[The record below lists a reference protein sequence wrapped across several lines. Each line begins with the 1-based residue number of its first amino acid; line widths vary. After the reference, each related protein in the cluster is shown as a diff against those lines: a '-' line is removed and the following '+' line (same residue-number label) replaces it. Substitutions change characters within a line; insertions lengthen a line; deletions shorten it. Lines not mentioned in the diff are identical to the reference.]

1 MNCDFSLGVFPGSE
15 SRKRIVDTRM
25 LSKYAACWNS
35 RTSSRCAGRRVI
47 KRSRTPFARSRGNG
61 CDAMKLFVLLGT
73 EEDEENARLYEEELP
88 LNSNGLLCGEL
99 YSAIISIPRLNM
111 SAAGVILLSMTKSG
125 EE

>member
-1 MNCDFSLGVFPGSE
+1 
-15 SRKRIVDTRM
+15 
-25 LSKYAACWNS
+25 
-35 RTSSRCAGRRVI
+35 
-47 KRSRTPFARSRGNG
+47 
-61 CDAMKLFVLLGT
+61 MKLFVLLGT

>member
-1 MNCDFSLGVFPGSE
+1 
-15 SRKRIVDTRM
+15 
-25 LSKYAACWNS
+25 
-35 RTSSRCAGRRVI
+35 
-47 KRSRTPFARSRGNG
+47 
-61 CDAMKLFVLLGT
+61 MKLFVLLGT

-88 LNSNGLLCGEL
+88 LNSNGLLCGKL